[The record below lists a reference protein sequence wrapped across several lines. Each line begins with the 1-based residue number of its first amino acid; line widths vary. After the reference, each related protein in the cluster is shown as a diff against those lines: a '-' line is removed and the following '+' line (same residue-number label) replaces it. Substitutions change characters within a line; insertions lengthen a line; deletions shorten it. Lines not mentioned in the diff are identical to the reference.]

1 MPLLKLEITASLS
14 DDKRKALLAALS
26 RIVAEAI
33 GKPEDYVMVT
43 VSQAAMLMSGKPGEA
58 AFVDLRSI
66 GGLSH
71 DVNRQLSQK
80 LCRLLHESLR
90 VPESRIY
97 LNFTEVAASNWG
109 WKGATFG

>member
-14 DDKRKALLAALS
+14 DDKRKALLVALS

-71 DVNRQLSQK
+71 EVNRQLSQK
-80 LCRLLHESLR
+80 LCRLLHESLG
-90 VPESRIY
+90 VPESRVY

-109 WKGATFG
+109 WKRATFG

>member
-1 MPLLKLEITASLS
+1 MPLLKLETTAGLS

-26 RIVAEAI
+26 RIVAETI

-43 VSQAAMLMSGKPGEA
+43 VSQAAILMSGKPGEA

-66 GGLSH
+66 GGLSNE
-71 DVNRQLSQK
+71 VNRQLSQK
-80 LCRLLHESLR
+80 LCRLLNESLG

>member
-1 MPLLKLEITASLS
+1 MPLLKLETTAGLS

-26 RIVAEAI
+26 RILAETV

-43 VSQAAMLMSGKPGEA
+43 VSQAAILMSGKPGEA

-71 DVNRQLSQK
+71 EVNRQLSQK
-80 LCRLLHESLR
+80 LCRLLHESLG

>member
-1 MPLLKLEITASLS
+1 MPLLKLETTASLS
-14 DDKRKALLAALS
+14 DDKRKALLVALS
-26 RIVAEAI
+26 RIVAETI

-43 VSQAAMLMSGKPGEA
+43 VSQAAILMSGKPGEA

-80 LCRLLHESLR
+80 LCRLLHESLG

>member
-1 MPLLKLEITASLS
+1 MPLLKLETTAGLS

-26 RIVAEAI
+26 KIVAETV

-43 VSQAAMLMSGKPGEA
+43 VSQAAILMSGKPGEA

-71 DVNRQLSQK
+71 EVNRQLSQK
-80 LCRLLHESLR
+80 LCRLLHESLG

-97 LNFTEVAASNWG
+97 LNFADVAASNWG

>member
-1 MPLLKLEITASLS
+1 MPLLKLETTASLS
-14 DDKRKALLAALS
+14 DDKRKTLLAALS
-26 RIVAEAI
+26 RIVAETI

-43 VSQAAMLMSGKPGEA
+43 VSQAAILMSGKPGEA

-80 LCRLLHESLR
+80 LCRLLHESLG

>member
-1 MPLLKLEITASLS
+1 MPLLKLETTAGLS

-26 RIVAEAI
+26 RIVAETI

-43 VSQAAMLMSGKPGEA
+43 VSQAAILMSGKPGEA

-71 DVNRQLSQK
+71 EVNRQLSQK
-80 LCRLLHESLR
+80 LCRLLHESLG
-90 VPESRIY
+90 VPESRVY

>member
-1 MPLLKLEITASLS
+1 V
-14 DDKRKALLAALS
+14 ALS

-43 VSQAAMLMSGKPGEA
+43 VSQAAILMSGKPGEA

-66 GGLSH
+66 GGFSH

-80 LCRLLHESLR
+80 LCRLLHESLG

>member
-1 MPLLKLEITASLS
+1 
-14 DDKRKALLAALS
+14 LLAALS
-26 RIVAEAI
+26 RIVAETV

-71 DVNRQLSQK
+71 EVNRQLSQK
-80 LCRLLHESLR
+80 LCRLLNESLE
-90 VPESRIY
+90 VPQSRIY